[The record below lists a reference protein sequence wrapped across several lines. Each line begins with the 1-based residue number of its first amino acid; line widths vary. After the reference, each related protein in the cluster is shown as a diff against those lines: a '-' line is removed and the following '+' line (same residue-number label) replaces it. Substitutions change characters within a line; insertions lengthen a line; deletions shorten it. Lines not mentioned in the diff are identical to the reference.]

1 MPSRPRRPAYARG
14 DRSSAFRSR
23 SPRPRPGRL
32 RNPHGRS
39 AEEGR
44 SGPAQENLRPRRAR
58 GNGGRVHSRFG
69 LPDRLQRLLE
79 GPAGRRNRGPRLSV
93 NGRIRFHGV
102 SEWQVRVRPSVSRTT
117 RTGGCQ
123 LDRPPPYRGGL
134 ASRGRHEPSRA
145 GPRRRAETGSRQ
157 RARGTRRTPAGEGK
171 IPRGT
176 GGQAQSGRGEPERAP
191 GGTRPPEGE
200 ARGPRGLFDPTAG
213 RGLQRGLPIRED
225 PRNRGTTRGEFQRRF
240 EEGGVESQFRR
251 ATGVRAGAEGT
262 HRGEGR
268 SRDSIPR
275 GFDADRETREGGE
288 GIGRRPRER
297 TGRGRSPGRRGRQDP
312 PRDREPRGRSEPTF
326 HFDGERAPR
335 RVSSPSGRSLR
346 GSSEGDGGREGRAR
360 PGTQVPSTEGD
371 RAPRSRGASPG
382 SRGAGRRTGP

>member
-1 MPSRPRRPAYARG
+1 MQGAIEVLLSGLLFRGLGPVVSGILMAAPLKKVARAQLKKIYVLDERGEMAGEYILDSDCPIDYNDFLKVLPDEGIG
-14 DRSSAFRSR
+14 DRDSLF
-23 SPRPRPGRL
+23 
-32 RNPHGRS
+32 
-39 AEEGR
+39 
-44 SGPAQENLRPRRAR
+44 
-58 GNGGRVHSRFG
+58 V
-69 LPDRLQRLLE
+69 
-79 GPAGRRNRGPRLSV
+79 
-93 NGRIRFHGV
+93 
-102 SEWQVRVRPSVSRTT
+102 
-117 RTGGCQ
+117 
-123 LDRPPPYRGGL
+123 
-134 ASRGRHEPSRA
+134 
-145 GPRRRAETGSRQ
+145 
-157 RARGTRRTPAGEGK
+157 GEYVF
-171 IPRGT
+171 T
-176 GGQAQSGRGEPERAP
+176 AVQSGKVVFVLL
-191 GGTRPPEGE
+191 

-213 RGLQRGLPIRED
+213 RGRQRGLPIRED